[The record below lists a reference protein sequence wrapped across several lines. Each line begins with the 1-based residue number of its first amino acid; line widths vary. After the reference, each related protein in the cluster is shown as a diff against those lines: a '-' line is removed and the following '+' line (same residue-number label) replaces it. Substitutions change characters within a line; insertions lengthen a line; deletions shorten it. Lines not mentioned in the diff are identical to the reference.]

1 VAVSIWYT
9 ESKKYKGDTVEGW
22 TKRLDSESARPD
34 AFEALGHFGPEAKG
48 AVPRLIGLLE
58 AKGSYERIEA
68 SAGFAGRSAR
78 REWEWRDDRVI
89 RESQFAARPGGETA
103 ADREGQVAEE
113 KAREFVVR
121 ERAAGEAESSTRRSL
136 TESLLEERIGAA
148 ETLGRIGPAA
158 KAALPALHAV
168 ANQPLE
174 EKTNH
179 RESELRLRKAAW
191 EAAQLIDH

>member
-1 VAVSIWYT
+1 LLAGVALSVWYA

-22 TKRLDSESARPD
+22 TERLDSESARPA
-34 AFEALGHFGPEAKG
+34 AFEALSHFGPEAKG

-78 REWEWRDDRVI
+78 REWEWRDDRG
-89 RESQFAARPGGETA
+89 P
-103 ADREGQVAEE
+103 REGQVAEE
-113 KAREFVVR
+113 KA
-121 ERAAGEAESSTRRSL
+121 AGEAESNTRRSL

-174 EKTNH
+174 EKTRH
-179 RESELRLRKAAW
+179 RDSELRLRKAAR